1 MATLSQLIGAVNG
14 FLAAAGLSTI
24 AKVSIDVALNEI
36 EIKLAAQ
43 TELDKVSPILQTY
56 TGYQAVTEG
65 LGWHVSM
72 VTHQGTQPTTG
83 YNFRCFFEG
92 VLQ

>member
-24 AKVSIDVALNEI
+24 AKVSIDVPLNEI

-43 TELDKVSPILQTY
+43 TELDKSLRFFR
-56 TGYQAVTEG
+56 
-65 LGWHVSM
+65 
-72 VTHQGTQPTTG
+72 PT
-83 YNFRCFFEG
+83 RAIK
-92 VLQ
+92 L